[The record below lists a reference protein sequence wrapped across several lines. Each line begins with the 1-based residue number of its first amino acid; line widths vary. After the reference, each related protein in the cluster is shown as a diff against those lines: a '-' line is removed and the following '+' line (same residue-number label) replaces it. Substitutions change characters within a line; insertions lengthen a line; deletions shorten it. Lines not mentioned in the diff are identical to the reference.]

1 MSVEEKYDLIVVGG
15 GAAGFF
21 AAITCS
27 ERSGRSPRILI
38 LEKGP
43 EVLQKVKISGGGRC
57 NVTHDCHEP
66 REFATHYPRG
76 ERALPGLLH
85 RWNAADMIG
94 WCEERG
100 VSLKV
105 ESDGR
110 VFPET
115 DRSESVIRCFL
126 DLAREHGIGIRC
138 RSEVAGIVHDDGFV
152 LELKDGKKLR
162 AERVL
167 VATGG
172 IRNPGGARFARSFG
186 HTVEPPAPSLFTFR
200 IDDQR
205 LKGLEGISVPAGAVT
220 VDGERIRE
228 SGPILITHWGLS
240 GPGILKASAKG
251 ARTLQDRG
259 YQFGVRISWVG
270 SHSTS
275 ELEGEF
281 ARYRENH
288 GKQSVLGNPQLGIP
302 SRLWRRLGE
311 HAGIGE
317 DTRWG
322 NLGKKALER
331 MVAELTAG
339 QFLVSGKSMNKD
351 EFVTCGGVVLGEVD
365 LKTMES
371 RLQPG
376 LYFAGEVLDID
387 GVTGGFNFQSAWST
401 GRIAGE
407 AIAKGIE
414 ATGGRGQEG
423 GGRNRDL

>member
-1 MSVEEKYDLIVVGG
+1 MTEDCKYDLIVIGG

-27 ERSGRSPRILI
+27 ERSGGSPRILI

-57 NVTHDCHEP
+57 NVTHDCHES

-85 RWNAADMIG
+85 RWNAADMMD

-105 ESDGR
+105 EGDGR
-110 VFPET
+110 VFPESN
-115 DRSESVIRCFL
+115 RSETVIQCFL
-126 DLAREHGIGIRC
+126 DLTREHGIGVRC
-138 RSEVAGIVHDDGFV
+138 RAEVLEIVHDDSFS
-152 LELKDGKKLR
+152 LELKGGETLR
-162 AERVL
+162 ADRVL

-172 IRNPGGARFARSFG
+172 IRNPAGARFARSFG
-186 HTVEPPAPSLFTFR
+186 HTVEPPAPSLFTFK
-200 IDDQR
+200 IDDSR
-205 LKGLEGISVPAGAVT
+205 LKGLEGISVA
-220 VDGERIRE
+220 DGEVAIEEERIRE

-251 ARTLQDRG
+251 ARALQKHNYR
-259 YQFGVRISWVG
+259 FGVRISWVG
-270 SHSTS
+270 HRSTGD
-275 ELEGEF
+275 LESEF

-302 SRLWRRLGE
+302 SRLWKRLGE

-317 DTRWG
+317 ETRWG
-322 NLGKKALER
+322 NLGRKPLEQLI
-331 MVAELTAG
+331 VELTG
-339 QFLVSGKSMNKD
+339 SEFQVSGKSMNKD
-351 EFVTCGGVVLGEVD
+351 EFVTCGGVILNEID

-376 LYFAGEVLDID
+376 LHFAGEVLDID

-407 AIAKGIE
+407 AVAFSGEPK
-414 ATGGRGQEG
+414 
-423 GGRNRDL
+423 